1 MKRKSRYLL
10 SVLLCICLMAA
21 CMPLAGAAAEAGQYA
36 DMRSEGY
43 WSYNALNAAVDNG
56 LLQGDE
62 SGKLNPAAK
71 LTRAEAAKVLA
82 SAFGATGQ
90 ASVSFSDVASGSWYY
105 KWVAIAV
112 KMGTFKGNGDG
123 TFNPNGCITR
133 EQTFTA
139 IARALGIK
147 SDDLSP
153 LSAFSDKDR
162 ISDYA
167 KAGLAGMVSRGYL
180 KGSEGRLNPKSYI
193 TREEFAQV
201 MYNIFNIYY
210 IDMPG
215 VYVGNYK
222 GSVIISSPGVTL
234 KDSTVKGDIVVAD
247 GVGSGDVVINTVTM
261 GGKLVIRGGG
271 ANSVKVIKLTVVTAL
286 ADGTTKS
293 TDLEVAVLSTAE
305 GGTRVVFEDMPE
317 GTKIKIDTESL
328 ASAGITSDNPFTI
341 VAPKTVEITD
351 MKGNSVADSSLVKI
365 TTPTSDTGTSGGSG
379 SGSGGGGTTVK
390 AYKVGFT
397 LEDTQTG
404 EKVAS
409 TSEFSKTTA
418 VSTALLNLMTDSAK
432 KAEIETVFEGKGL
445 SDEFESLVTYMGES
459 HTDAEL
465 KAYIDSLNADHEVQ
479 YYIDGSSV
487 GTSAAAISD
496 IGKDTTIS
504 ASLGPKSTKTYVA
517 ECASLNVKLIVTVQF
532 S

>member
-1 MKRKSRYLL
+1 
-10 SVLLCICLMAA
+10 
-21 CMPLAGAAAEAGQYA
+21 MPLAGVAAEAGQYA

-62 SGKLNPAAK
+62 NGKLNPAAK

-82 SAFGATGQ
+82 YACGATGQ

-112 KMGTFKGNGDG
+112 KMGIFKGNGDG
-123 TFNPNGCITR
+123 TFSPNGYITR

-139 IARALGIK
+139 IARALDIK
-147 SDDLSP
+147 SDDMSSLGV
-153 LSAFSDKDR
+153 FSDKDS

-167 KAGLAGMVSRGYL
+167 KTSLAGMAARGYL
-180 KGSEGRLNPKSYI
+180 KGSGGKLNPKGYI

-247 GVGSGDVVINTVTM
+247 GVGDGDVVINTVTM

-271 ANSVKVIKLTVVTAL
+271 ANSVKVIKVTVVTTL
-286 ADGTTKS
+286 PDGTTKS
-293 TDLEVAVLSTAE
+293 ADLEVAVLNTAE
-305 GGTRVVFEDMPE
+305 GGTRLVFEDMPG
-317 GTKIKIDTESL
+317 GTKIKIDTEAL
-328 ASAGITSDNPFTI
+328 ASLGATAEKPLTV

-351 MKGNSVADSSLVKI
+351 MKGNSVADNSLVKI
-365 TTPTSDTGTSGGSG
+365 TAPAAETGTSGGSG
-379 SGSGGGGTTVK
+379 GSSGGGGGTTVK
-390 AYKVGFT
+390 AYRVGFT

-409 TSEFSKTTA
+409 NLDFSKTTA

-432 KAEIETVFEGKGL
+432 KAEIEEVFAGKGL
-445 SDEFESLVTYMGES
+445 SDEFESLLEYMVEG
-459 HTDAEL
+459 HNDAEL
-465 KAYIDSLNADHEVQ
+465 KAYIDSLNTGHTVQ

-487 GTSAAAISD
+487 GTSAAAITD
-496 IGKDTTIS
+496 ISVDTTIS
-504 ASLGPKSTKTYVA
+504 ASLGSKSIRTYVA
-517 ECASLNVKLIVTVQF
+517 ECASLNVKLTVTVQF